1 MHISHIAIWTTRLEE
16 LRNFYITYFNGT
28 SNEKYINPKKGF
40 ESYFISFDQG
50 FASLEIM
57 QRQDIT
63 TPALK
68 DCLGLAHFS
77 FSVGSKEAVLELTE
91 QLRKDGF
98 VIESEPRTTGDGY
111 FESAILDPEG
121 NIVEITINAPC
132 KCRYITELDVL
143 FTRIDIAVIHQD
155 FLNLEIFQSVTDI
168 SLCIPRLLFHKRQKL
183 DCPIIPNDDFSLS
196 RTESKHIVLFQL
208 FHMIFIKAKKW
219 LSHGEGYRPLLAI
232 HLLHR

>member
-57 QRQDIT
+57 QR
-63 TPALK
+63 
-68 DCLGLAHFS
+68 
-77 FSVGSKEAVLELTE
+77 EAVLELTE

-121 NIVEITINAPC
+121 NIVEITI
-132 KCRYITELDVL
+132 
-143 FTRIDIAVIHQD
+143 
-155 FLNLEIFQSVTDI
+155 
-168 SLCIPRLLFHKRQKL
+168 
-183 DCPIIPNDDFSLS
+183 
-196 RTESKHIVLFQL
+196 
-208 FHMIFIKAKKW
+208 
-219 LSHGEGYRPLLAI
+219 
-232 HLLHR
+232 

>member
-57 QRQDIT
+57 QREDIT
-63 TPALK
+63 T
-68 DCLGLAHFS
+68 HFS

-121 NIVEITINAPC
+121 NIVEITI
-132 KCRYITELDVL
+132 
-143 FTRIDIAVIHQD
+143 
-155 FLNLEIFQSVTDI
+155 
-168 SLCIPRLLFHKRQKL
+168 
-183 DCPIIPNDDFSLS
+183 
-196 RTESKHIVLFQL
+196 
-208 FHMIFIKAKKW
+208 
-219 LSHGEGYRPLLAI
+219 
-232 HLLHR
+232 

>member
-98 VIESEPRTTGDGY
+98 VIESEHEPPET
-111 FESAILDPEG
+111 AIL
-121 NIVEITINAPC
+121 
-132 KCRYITELDVL
+132 KVL
-143 FTRIDIAVIHQD
+143 F
-155 FLNLEIFQSVTDI
+155 L
-168 SLCIPRLLFHKRQKL
+168 IPKE
-183 DCPIIPNDDFSLS
+183 
-196 RTESKHIVLFQL
+196 T
-208 FHMIFIKAKKW
+208 
-219 LSHGEGYRPLLAI
+219 
-232 HLLHR
+232 

>member
-57 QRQDIT
+57 QREDIT

-77 FSVGSKEAVLELTE
+77 FSAELSIFCHDLPPFVTATHALMDLLYSRRIYKLIFVRSK
-91 QLRKDGF
+91 
-98 VIESEPRTTGDGY
+98 
-111 FESAILDPEG
+111 
-121 NIVEITINAPC
+121 
-132 KCRYITELDVL
+132 
-143 FTRIDIAVIHQD
+143 
-155 FLNLEIFQSVTDI
+155 
-168 SLCIPRLLFHKRQKL
+168 
-183 DCPIIPNDDFSLS
+183 
-196 RTESKHIVLFQL
+196 
-208 FHMIFIKAKKW
+208 M
-219 LSHGEGYRPLLAI
+219 
-232 HLLHR
+232 

>member
-121 NIVEITINAPC
+121 SIVEITI
-132 KCRYITELDVL
+132 
-143 FTRIDIAVIHQD
+143 
-155 FLNLEIFQSVTDI
+155 
-168 SLCIPRLLFHKRQKL
+168 
-183 DCPIIPNDDFSLS
+183 
-196 RTESKHIVLFQL
+196 
-208 FHMIFIKAKKW
+208 
-219 LSHGEGYRPLLAI
+219 
-232 HLLHR
+232 

>member
-68 DCLGLAHFS
+68 DCLGLAHWM
-77 FSVGSKEAVLELTE
+77 VLL
-91 QLRKDGF
+91 LR
-98 VIESEPRTTGDGY
+98 VSHEPPET
-111 FESAILDPEG
+111 AIL
-121 NIVEITINAPC
+121 
-132 KCRYITELDVL
+132 KVL
-143 FTRIDIAVIHQD
+143 F
-155 FLNLEIFQSVTDI
+155 L
-168 SLCIPRLLFHKRQKL
+168 IPKE
-183 DCPIIPNDDFSLS
+183 
-196 RTESKHIVLFQL
+196 T
-208 FHMIFIKAKKW
+208 
-219 LSHGEGYRPLLAI
+219 
-232 HLLHR
+232 